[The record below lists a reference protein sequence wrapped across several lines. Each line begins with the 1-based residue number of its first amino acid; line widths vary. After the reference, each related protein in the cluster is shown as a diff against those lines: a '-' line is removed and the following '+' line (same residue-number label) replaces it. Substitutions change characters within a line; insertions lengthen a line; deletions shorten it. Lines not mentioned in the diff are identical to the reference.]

1 MNILLEI
8 KSASY
13 KPPKNFSI
21 TGEKNE
27 AILKNISLAIEK
39 GSFTGIAGESG
50 SGKTTLAR
58 IIAGIIKPTSGI
70 ITLNYSD
77 GWDSSIRTNP
87 VQILFQNNGE
97 IINPFRKII
106 DTIKETL
113 KIRNDG
119 KADNP
124 ELPEEI
130 LKFVNLDKDTYTK
143 KGYQLSGGQ
152 RQRIAM
158 ARLWAVKPQILIL
171 DEPVSAQDVES
182 QANLSSL
189 LSTIT
194 VSQNVS
200 LIVISHNRKVLE
212 KVSDRI
218 IELSN
223 GAIISNNF

>member
-1 MNILLEI
+1 MDNLLTISNMWFSPESVSIMKRESDNFILKDISL
-8 KSASY
+8 SLVR
-13 KPPKNFSI
+13 
-21 TGEKNE
+21 GEK
-27 AILKNISLAIEK
+27 L
-39 GSFTGIAGESG
+39 GIGGNSG
-50 SGKTTLAR
+50 SGKTTLAK
-58 IIAGIIKPTSGI
+58 IIAGILKPQKGKI
-70 ITLNYSD
+70 WYSPEID
-77 GWDSSIRTNP
+77 FNRKANP
-87 VQILFQNNGE
+87 IQLLFQNSEE
-97 IINPFRKII
+97 IINPYRKTGDILI
-106 DTIKETL
+106 EALQIEHKL
-113 KIRNDG
+113 NR
-119 KADNP
+119 
-124 ELPEEI
+124 EE
-130 LKFVNLDKDTYTK
+130 LDKELEHLCKTLLIEQDVLNK